1 MMIANASGNAA
12 RSAVPPSTSHV
23 SLPSH
28 TGATVFIIRLRSSSL
43 AAVTDSTPTPRSK
56 PSSSTYMNTPT
67 PMISVQIG
75 TRSICIASPSALG
88 RGQRPRR
95 TFGEGGVVRRNIGRR
110 PLPHQVHH
118 VVGAGA
124 ENDKVDDDVAD
135 QRDDDVAA
143 GERWRHRVA
152 RAQQSVDN
160 PRLAPDL
167 GNGPACEHREKAGG
181 QHRDAGSLEHA

>member
-43 AAVTDSTPTPRSK
+43 PAVTDSTPTPRSK
-56 PSSSTYMNTPT
+56 PSSSTYMKTPT

-75 TRSICIASPSALG
+75 TRSICIVSPSALG
-88 RGQRPRR
+88 GRQRPRR
-95 TFGEGGVVRRNIGRR
+95 ALGEGGVVRRDVGRR
-110 PLPHQVHH
+110 ALPHQMHH

-124 ENDKVDDDVAD
+124 EDDEVDDDVAD
-135 QRDDDVAA
+135 QRND
-143 GERWRHRVA
+143 
-152 RAQQSVDN
+152 
-160 PRLAPDL
+160 
-167 GNGPACEHREKAGG
+167 
-181 QHRDAGSLEHA
+181 